1 MAGPRWDRTVWDW
14 RNGVKWIAR
23 EQVRVGRMGC
33 AWLIRRFIDPAAEF
47 AFAPGAEVAAEAA
60 RTGATPFHA
69 EGAELA
75 QRGALSS
82 VEVMLEHYQLT
93 GDGAL
98 VLLGK
103 IVGAADV
110 KGGCWNQQEGAG
122 LKAWMDGI
130 LVAQRDDA
138 ARLQAGAALYDAL
151 YAYCQEM
158 VKRGRPNGM
167 FME

>member
-1 MAGPRWDRTVWDW
+1 
-14 RNGVKWIAR
+14 VKWMTR

-47 AFAPGAEVAAEAA
+47 TFAPGSEVMAEAA

-75 QRGALSS
+75 QRGDLSS
-82 VEVMLEHYQLT
+82 FEVMLEHYQLT

-98 VLLGK
+98 TLLGK
-103 IVGAADV
+103 IVGTADV
-110 KGGCWNQQEGAG
+110 KGGRWNQPEGPG
-122 LKAWMDGI
+122 LKAATEGI
-130 LVAQRDDA
+130 LVAQPDDA
-138 ARLQAGAALYDAL
+138 ARLEAGAALYDAL

-167 FME
+167 FVE